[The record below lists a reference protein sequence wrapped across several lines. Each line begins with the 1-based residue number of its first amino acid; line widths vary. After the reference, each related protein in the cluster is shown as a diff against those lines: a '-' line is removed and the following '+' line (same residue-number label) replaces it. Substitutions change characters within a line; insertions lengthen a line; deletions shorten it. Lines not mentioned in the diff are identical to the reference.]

1 MNPFGL
7 ARVATDGA
15 LGFDCDTPL
24 TAVQAMAF
32 ANAGYRWC
40 ARYLSRGEE
49 AASDLEAVEV
59 HAIHA
64 VGIAV
69 VPVQHVAVAG
79 WYASAALGRTLG
91 EWARQN
97 AAQIGCPAGVT
108 LWLDLE
114 GVAPRCP
121 ASDII
126 AFCNAWTAEVQPGG
140 HGTGLYVG
148 ASCGLTSA
156 QLYHALSTKRY
167 WRSLSHST
175 PDVDVR
181 GYQIHQNSGGMLS
194 GVAFDRDVI
203 TKDALGSLPVLW
215 APG

>member
-1 MNPFGL
+1 MEPFGS
-7 ARVATDGA
+7 ARAATDGA
-15 LGFDCDTPL
+15 LGFDCDAPL
-24 TAVQAMAF
+24 TAVQMMAF
-32 ANAGYRWC
+32 ASAGYHWV

-49 AASDLEAVEV
+49 AASDLAAVEV
-59 HAIHA
+59 HGIHA
-64 VGIAV
+64 VGMAV

-97 AAQIGCPAGVT
+97 AASIGCPAGVT

-114 GVAPRCP
+114 GVAFRCP

-140 HGTGLYVG
+140 YGTGLYVG

-156 QLYHALSTKRY
+156 QLYHALSVRRY
-167 WRSLSHST
+167 WRSLSRSS

-181 GYQIHQNSGGMLS
+181 GFQISQSAGGTLS
-194 GVAFDRDVI
+194 GVVFDRDVVS
-203 TKDALGSLPVLW
+203 KDAFGDLPIWWV
-215 APG
+215 GG